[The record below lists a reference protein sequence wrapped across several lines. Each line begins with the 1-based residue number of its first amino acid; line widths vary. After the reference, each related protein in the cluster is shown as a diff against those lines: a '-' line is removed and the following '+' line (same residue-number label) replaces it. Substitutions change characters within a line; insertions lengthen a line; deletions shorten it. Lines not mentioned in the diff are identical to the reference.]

1 MKNKEIGKLLGE
13 IMTEDFPEDAKKIG
27 LIDDEEDEEEHE

>member
-13 IMTEDFPEDAKKIG
+13 IMAEDFPEDAKKLG
-27 LIDDEEDEEEHE
+27 LICDSKKEKEND